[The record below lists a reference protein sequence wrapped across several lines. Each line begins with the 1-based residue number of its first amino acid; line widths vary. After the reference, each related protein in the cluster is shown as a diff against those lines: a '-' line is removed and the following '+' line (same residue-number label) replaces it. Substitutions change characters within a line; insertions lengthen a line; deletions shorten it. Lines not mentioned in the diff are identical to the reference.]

1 MTVQTA
7 PARRP
12 SGGPV
17 KSPLAAHSH
26 GTTVIAR
33 TQIDTPGTLK
43 SPRDASIADFSD
55 YLRTTNNRNGRPLPL
70 PHPGP
75 LSSDHRKKSTGGWHI
90 SPRSTNFS
98 DQSQPS

>member
-55 YLRTTNNRNGRPLPL
+55 YLRTTNNRNGRPYEDATVEYYVFAARALN
-70 PHPGP
+70 
-75 LSSDHRKKSTGGWHI
+75 R
-90 SPRSTNFS
+90 
-98 DQSQPS
+98 